1 MDTTFFATLFPLI
14 QDGLW
19 GTPVARIFTILILSL
34 ALFFPCMSILPIFKK
49 KTGAILFDHVPVLL
63 TTIGLFGTFVGIAI
77 GLGSFDVNAV
87 DSSLPQLLMGMKLAF
102 WTSILGMA
110 CSIVYK
116 IIQAFSGFFTSQ
128 EKYVGVSSDDIYNI
142 MSEQHKVL
150 TRQEAILS
158 NIKENIASQKEDK
171 AIYEQI
177 NLFRR
182 DAKEYF
188 DNGQQ
193 TTELYLKEIS
203 IKLQDFMQNLT
214 KNSTETLVEALSDVI
229 RDFNTKINE
238 QFGENFKELNKAV
251 GALLTWQ
258 ENYRSHIEQVETLFE
273 IASEK
278 IITVSLTMEK
288 ISASTSSIPRAMD
301 SLTKLLNALEVELEK
316 ASELLEGFASLRND
330 AENVFPTIKRGL
342 EDLTVSLS
350 ESVLKSAG
358 MTGNAVLKQ
367 EEILKE
373 ATAQQKVFAS
383 HYKTIMEK
391 DLEHLN
397 GMLSDSLTCQEK
409 ILDSISERYTKLALV
424 HENLIREGKESI
436 EAAFSD
442 VFAHIGDELE
452 AKFADFDEMM
462 EKEMSNAIIR
472 LGRQMAS
479 IADKLV
485 KENSKIVDQYS
496 KLSESFPLLL
506 KEIEFSRKE

>member
-1 MDTTFFATLFPLI
+1 MDTTFFAALSPLI

-19 GTPVARIFTILILSL
+19 GTPIARIFTVLILSL
-34 ALFFPCMSILPIFKK
+34 ALFFPCVSILPIFKK
-49 KTGAILFDHVPVLL
+49 KAGAILFDHVPVLL
-63 TTIGLFGTFVGIAI
+63 TTIGLFGTFVGIAV

-87 DSSLPQLLMGMKLAF
+87 DHSLPQLLMGMKLAF

-110 CSIVYK
+110 CSLVYK
-116 IIQAFSGFFTSQ
+116 IIQTFSGFFISK
-128 EKYVGVSSDDIYNI
+128 EKYVGVSSDDIYYI

-150 TRQEAILS
+150 THQETILS
-158 NIKENIASQKEDK
+158 NIKDNIASQKDIR
-171 AIYEQI
+171 ATHEQI

-188 DNGQQ
+188 DNGHQA
-193 TTELYLKEIS
+193 TEFYLKEIS
-203 IKLQDFMQNLT
+203 SKLQDFMQTLT
-214 KNSTETLVEALSDVI
+214 KNSTETLVQALSDVI
-229 RDFNTKINE
+229 RDFNTKISE

-251 GALLTWQ
+251 GALLIWQ
-258 ENYRSHIEQVETLFE
+258 ENYRSHIEQVEALFE
-273 IASEK
+273 VVSEK
-278 IITVSLTMEK
+278 IVTVSLNMEK

-301 SLTKLLNALEVELEK
+301 SLSKLLNALEVELEK

-342 EDLTVSLS
+342 EDLAVNLS

-373 ATAQQKVFAS
+373 ATTQQKDFAN
-383 HYKTIMEK
+383 HYKSIMEK

-397 GMLSDSLTCQEK
+397 TMLSDSLSCQEK
-409 ILDSISERYTKLALV
+409 TLASISERYTKLALV

-442 VFAHIGDELE
+442 VFFHIGDELK
-452 AKFADFDEMM
+452 AKFTDFDEMM
-462 EKEMSNAIIR
+462 EKEMSNAIVR

-485 KENSKIVDQYS
+485 SENGKIIDQYS
-496 KLSESFPLLL
+496 KLSEPFSLLL
-506 KEIEFSRKE
+506 KKTEFARKE